1 MKKGLNDMRFRE
13 QKIVRVGTIG
23 DFVRK
28 EHKKKAQVKEEYNR
42 ANKFAASGALLP
54 LGVALPS
61 VFASAKQTFAAS
73 PEVVLNATGQGMRCM
88 DYVAAA
94 TASSNAVP
102 VIGGAAVGK
111 AAMSSI
117 LAIFDPIINL
127 LLQVSFPTACL
138 LILFKLFM
146 GFFRDQGETWEGIGK
161 ISLVY
166 IMIQAFPL
174 FKQIL
179 LEAGNLI

>member
-1 MKKGLNDMRFRE
+1 MFKREKKIESL
-13 QKIVRVGTIG
+13 GTISS
-23 DFVRK
+23 FMQR
-28 EHKKKAQVKEEYNR
+28 EHHKKAEAKREYNR

-54 LGVALPS
+54 LGVAIPS
-61 VFASAKQTFAAS
+61 VFASAKSTFAAS
-73 PEVVLNATGQGMRCM
+73 PEVVLNATDQSMRCM

-94 TASSNAVP
+94 TATSNAAVP
-102 VIGGAAVGK
+102 VIGGAAIGK
-111 AAMSSI
+111 AAMTSI
-117 LAIFDPIINL
+117 MAIFDPIISL
-127 LLQVSFPTACL
+127 LLQISFPTACL

-161 ISLVY
+161 ISLCY
-166 IMIQAFPL
+166 LMIQAFPL